1 MQLAWVQNFNG
12 NACLMANEDG
22 KMCLI
27 CDALKRVYFYL
38 SPPTYTR
45 MISEMPAGIP
55 SGLLAQIR
63 ASNTRISC
71 RITTVRVER
80 PRSTMLE
87 IIPRDVGTDSEG
99 WSIGKEEI
107 PVKTLE
113 EGIIVAMEMQ
123 ARE

>member
-1 MQLAWVQNFNG
+1 
-12 NACLMANEDG
+12 
-22 KMCLI
+22 
-27 CDALKRVYFYL
+27 
-38 SPPTYTR
+38 
-45 MISEMPAGIP
+45 MISEMPEGIP

>member
-1 MQLAWVQNFNG
+1 
-12 NACLMANEDG
+12 
-22 KMCLI
+22 
-27 CDALKRVYFYL
+27 
-38 SPPTYTR
+38 
-45 MISEMPAGIP
+45 MISEMPKGIQP
-55 SGLLAQIR
+55 DLLAQIR

-80 PRSTMLE
+80 PGATMLE